1 MRVETCP
8 PEVLAGIA
16 DLDLV
21 ARIIV
26 EGLVSGLHR
35 SPFHGYS
42 AEFSQYR
49 HYRPGDDLK
58 YVDWKLVART
68 DRLYTKQFRETT
80 NVASAIVLDTS
91 ASMNFPTARLKPR
104 ATSADVAQDF
114 GLAKT
119 NVAQDFSLA
128 KANVAQDFS
137 LVKADVAQDFSL
149 VKADVAQD
157 FSLAKFRY
165 AVIAAAALAHL
176 ISGQGDAIGLLAGD
190 RFQPPRAG
198 RQHLRG
204 LLAALSSLHPAG
216 SWSVADNVRRASERL
231 KRRGL
236 LLVFS
241 DFYDDEDRTL
251 AELRRASRMGHEV
264 MLFQVLSREEI
275 ELPYRR
281 DLELTDLESGR
292 SLVINAG
299 LARRDYKDAVAA
311 FLERWHGRAG
321 AEGFQYSLIVTDT
334 PPERALRN
342 VLLARGH
349 R

>member
-1 MRVETCP
+1 M
-8 PEVLAGIA
+8 LAGIA
-16 DLDLV
+16 DLELV
-21 ARIIV
+21 ARIIA
-26 EGLVSGLHR
+26 EGLISGLHR

-80 NVASAIVLDTS
+80 NTASAIVLDTS
-91 ASMNFPTARLKPR
+91 ASMDFPN
-104 ATSADVAQDF
+104 ADSPVTK
-114 GLAKT
+114 L
-119 NVAQDFSLA
+119 
-128 KANVAQDFS
+128 
-137 LVKADVAQDFSL
+137 
-149 VKADVAQD
+149 
-157 FSLAKFRY
+157 RY

-190 RFQPPRAG
+190 RFLPPRAG

-204 LLAALSSLHPAG
+204 LLAGLSSLHATG

-241 DFYDDEDRTL
+241 DFYDDEERTL

-264 MLFQVLSREEI
+264 VLFQILSREEI

-281 DLELTDLESGR
+281 DLEFTDLESGK
-292 SLVINAG
+292 SLAINAG
-299 LARRDYKDAVAA
+299 LARREYKDAVAA

-334 PPERALRN
+334 PPERALRHF
-342 VLLARGH
+342 LLAR
-349 R
+349 RR